1 MIKKERGNNLNE
13 AYQRQ
18 NSAMERKSCEKK
30 RYFDNKL
37 IKRRKNIKI
46 FLKNILRKMYK
57 KKQQTKTCNKLSP
70 LPFFWNLTFC
80 SPLLEISCETLFLW
94 YTDTGG
100 SLRFILR
107 FRSLCRIPQCFLVHI
122 VHYFVLY

>member
-1 MIKKERGNNLNE
+1 MIKKERGDNLNE

-70 LPFFWNLTFC
+70 LPFF
-80 SPLLEISCETLFLW
+80 
-94 YTDTGG
+94 
-100 SLRFILR
+100 
-107 FRSLCRIPQCFLVHI
+107 
-122 VHYFVLY
+122 